1 MIFSVSKAISRQHS
15 SIDEYEAMI
24 LDLTDVPMI
33 DVTVGLALENAINDA
48 LDAHCA
54 VYLLCPNKQIWQQL
68 EKFHILDLVPGQN
81 IYSFRYEAL
90 RAAIKHVETDEHQMI
105 TV

>member
-15 SIDEYEAMI
+15 NVADFEVMI

-33 DVTVGLALENAINDA
+33 DVTVGLALENAIKDA
-48 LDAHCA
+48 QDAQCE
-54 VYLLCPNKQIWQQL
+54 VFLLCPNEQTRQQL
-68 EKFHILDLVPGQN
+68 QRFQILELVPEEN
-81 IYSFRYEAL
+81 THSFRVDAL
-90 RAAIKHVETDEHQMI
+90 QAALKLVDTPIDLD

>member
-1 MIFSVSKAISRQHS
+1 
-15 SIDEYEAMI
+15 MI

-48 LDAHCA
+48 LDAKCA

-68 EKFHILDLVPGQN
+68 EKFHILDLVPIEN
-81 IYSFRYEAL
+81 TYSFRYEAL
-90 RAAIKHVETDEHQMI
+90 RAAIKQVDVDDEEYQTYSI
-105 TV
+105 

>member
-15 SIDEYEAMI
+15 SIADYQAMI

-33 DVTVGLALENAINDA
+33 DVTVGLALENAIKDA
-48 LDAHCA
+48 KDAECQ
-54 VYLLCPNKQIWQQL
+54 VYLLCPNTQTRQQL
-68 EKFHILDLVPGQN
+68 DKFHVIDLVPDGN
-81 IYSFRYEAL
+81 IYQQREHAL
-90 RAAIKHVETDEHQMI
+90 DAAYKA